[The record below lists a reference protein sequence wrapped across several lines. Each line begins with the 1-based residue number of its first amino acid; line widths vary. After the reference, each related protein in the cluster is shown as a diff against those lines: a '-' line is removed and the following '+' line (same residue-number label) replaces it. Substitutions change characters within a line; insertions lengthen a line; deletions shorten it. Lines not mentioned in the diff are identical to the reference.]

1 MKSNPQ
7 KEQGYHLVLA
17 MKAEETVMIGNDVR
31 EDMVAV
37 QLGMKVFL
45 LTDCLI
51 NKEQADI
58 SQYPNGEF
66 RDLEAFLEALG

>member
-17 MKAEETVMIGNDVR
+17 MKEEETVMIGNDVG
-31 EDMVAV
+31 EDMVAA

-51 NKEQADI
+51 NKE
-58 SQYPNGEF
+58 
-66 RDLEAFLEALG
+66 